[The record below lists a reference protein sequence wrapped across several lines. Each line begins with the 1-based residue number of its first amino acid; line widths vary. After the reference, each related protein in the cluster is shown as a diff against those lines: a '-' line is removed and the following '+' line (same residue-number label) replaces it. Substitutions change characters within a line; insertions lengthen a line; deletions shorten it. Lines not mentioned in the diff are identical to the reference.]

1 MAITERT
8 RFRIFG
14 FCFLVLLGILM
25 VLAYPVGLTV
35 IMGLF
40 YCLESS
46 PLSCTFV
53 FVLMFAYLGCSLL
66 SALGAASM
74 WNKATRLRSK
84 S

>member
-1 MAITERT
+1 
-8 RFRIFG
+8 
-14 FCFLVLLGILM
+14 M

-53 FVLMFAYLGCSLL
+53 FVLIFACLSCSLL
-66 SALGAASM
+66 SVLGVASIEQSHSSQ
-74 WNKATRLRSK
+74 A
-84 S
+84 